1 MNQAIQ
7 FPDREEWNAEK
18 EAVCFPALVN
28 GMLLTC
34 AISAEALHQRFGHG
48 EVITL
53 FTAHRWDIEIEEAE
67 TASLM
72 KHSTL
77 RIGSGSPRPDNHLSS

>member
-28 GMLLTC
+28 GMILTC
-34 AISAEALHQRFGHG
+34 AISAEALYQRFGQG
-48 EVITL
+48 EVMAL
-53 FTAHRWDIEIEEAE
+53 FTAHRWDIEEEAE
-67 TASLM
+67 TAILNEMFDAQGWIWLASA
-72 KHSTL
+72 
-77 RIGSGSPRPDNHLSS
+77 R

>member
-18 EAVCFPALVN
+18 KAVCFPALAN

-34 AISAEALHQRFGHG
+34 AISADALAQRFGQG
-48 EVITL
+48 EALAL
-53 FTAHRWDIEIEEAE
+53 FVTHRWDIEEEAE
-67 TASLM
+67 AAILNEAFDDQEWVWLASA
-72 KHSTL
+72 
-77 RIGSGSPRPDNHLSS
+77 R

>member
-28 GMLLTC
+28 GMQLMC
-34 AISAEALHQRFGHG
+34 AIKGEVLANRFGGETAAQWLAAFCEHRWDLEDEAEALIQSQQEDDQGW
-48 EVITL
+48 I
-53 FTAHRWDIEIEEAE
+53 W
-67 TASLM
+67 
-72 KHSTL
+72 
-77 RIGSGSPRPDNHLSS
+77 LS